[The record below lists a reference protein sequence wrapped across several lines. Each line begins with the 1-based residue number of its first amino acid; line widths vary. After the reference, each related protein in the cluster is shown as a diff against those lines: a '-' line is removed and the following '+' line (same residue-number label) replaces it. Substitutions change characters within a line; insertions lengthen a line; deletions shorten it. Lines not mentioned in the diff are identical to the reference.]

1 MREMLKLPPGAAVW
15 GMCDEV
21 ERTPPVRRP
30 ARREA
35 RLFWGAAVVIVA
47 VVAVESLVDD

>member
-1 MREMLKLPPGAAVW
+1 MPEGAAVC
-15 GMCDEV
+15 GTLRDA

-35 RLFWGAAVVIVA
+35 RLFVVVIAGEFVQK
-47 VVAVESLVDD
+47 LDRLD

>member
-1 MREMLKLPPGAAVW
+1 MPVGAAVC
-15 GMCDEV
+15 GTVEDE

-35 RLFWGAAVVIVA
+35 RLLEFAVVIA
-47 VVAVESLVDD
+47 LLELISERDR